1 MNYDELL
8 APAAKAMRPSGIRKF
23 FDLAADMPHCISL
36 GVGEPDFKTP
46 WSVRDAGIRSL
57 ELGRTK
63 YTANS
68 GLKELRGEICN
79 YLQRRFD
86 LHYKEENILV
96 TVGGSEAID
105 LTIRAVVQPGD
116 EVIIPEPCF
125 VCYEPIT
132 QLTGGVPVHIATRA
146 EDQFRLTAD
155 QLRAAITPR
164 TKLLIFPY
172 PNNPTGAVMNA
183 AEMEEIAAVLRETN
197 VLVLSDEIYSELTYG
212 LDRHVSI
219 ASLPGMAER
228 TIVVNGFSKSYAM
241 TGWRLG
247 YAAGPAPL
255 VKVMTKIHQ
264 SCIMSAPTTS
274 QYAAITALRQC
285 DDQIEMMRD
294 EYNRRR
300 RYVVKALNDM
310 GLTCFEPRGAF
321 YVFPSIQI
329 SGLTSSEFCE
339 QLLREKEVAII
350 PGSAFGASGEGYAR
364 ISYAYSVDH
373 LQTAMK
379 RIREFLTEHG
389 WIKK

>member
-79 YLQRRFD
+79 YLQRRFE

-105 LTIRAVVQPGD
+105 LAIRAVVQPGD

-155 QLRAAITPR
+155 QLRAAITPK

-172 PNNPTGAVMNA
+172 PNNPTGAVMSA
-183 AEMEEIAAVLRETN
+183 AEMEEIAAVLRGTN

-255 VKVMTKIHQ
+255 IKVMTKIHQ

-300 RYVVKALNDM
+300 RYVVKALNEM

-389 WIKK
+389 WMK